1 MACCISS
8 ASITW
13 RRRGRAG
20 WRRWSGAC
28 WRGSASPIPTGCGR
42 TSVADAAEGRQP
54 PDEGPFQGLLNW
66 LRQLRGGREG
76 EQTLREELEE
86 LIEEHADETPI
97 DPHER
102 RLLV

>member
-1 MACCISS
+1 M
-8 ASITW
+8 
-13 RRRGRAG
+13 
-20 WRRWSGAC
+20 
-28 WRGSASPIPTGCGR
+28 
-42 TSVADAAEGRQP
+42 ADAAEGRQP
-54 PDEGPFQGLLNW
+54 PDEGEGPFHGLLNW

-102 RLLV
+102 RLLVTFAISTFVSIIGDSTVEGKRCARSSVKCHDAGLTES